1 MMNTYT
7 KRRLAWGAAALGLIT
22 SVGLATAE
30 VTPTRKSQTLAPM
43 TQLSPDVEQAIDSA
57 NNMSKAFR
65 TVANRLLPT
74 LVAIENRP
82 GMAWQQNG
90 EFQPSQDGSPRGFE
104 FEGDN
109 PFEGTPFE
117 DFFKGKNFRMVPP
130 GNVPGGRGYRSPS
143 PGGIGSGVII
153 SSDGIILT
161 NNHVVAGGGEV
172 TVKTH
177 DGREFQAVEVWTDP
191 KTDLAVVKIEASDLV
206 AAPLGDSDQV
216 EIGDWVVALGQP
228 FGLESTVTAGIISA
242 KNRGLGIT
250 DRESFLQTDAAIN
263 PGNSGGPLVNLRGEI
278 IGINTA
284 ISSRSGGNEGIGFA
298 VPSNLAS
305 WVSKQLIDHGSVKR
319 AYLGV
324 GIQPVTQDLATQ
336 LAVAPR
342 SGVAVTEVFPK
353 TPAAKSGLQSGDVIV
368 SFDGQPVKEPQELQL
383 AVESS
388 ELGKSLVIDIIRD
401 GKPMQLTFKPEEQPN
416 DYGVRTAKNSQS
428 RSGKRMENFG
438 LEVAPMDSAVAQQLG
453 MEGVEGVVITAVRD
467 GSAAAE
473 AGLDSGMV
481 ITHINRI
488 KVASVDQFVQAMEKS
503 KPGAGTLLLV
513 RTENGS
519 RFVVLK

>member
-1 MMNTYT
+1 MNTNIK
-7 KRRLAWGAAALGLIT
+7 KRVAWGAAALGIIA

-30 VTPTRKSQTLAPM
+30 VAPSGKAETLAPM
-43 TQLSPDVEQAIDSA
+43 TQLSPDIQQAIESA

-74 LVAIENRP
+74 VVAIENRP
-82 GMAWQQNG
+82 NMAWQQNS
-90 EFQPSQDGSPRGFE
+90 EFHPSQDGLPRGFD

-117 DFFKGKNFRMVPP
+117 EFFNGKNFRMVPP
-130 GNVPGGRGYRSPS
+130 GKMPGGRSYRSPS
-143 PGGIGSGVII
+143 PGGGIGSGVII

-177 DGREFQAVEVWTDP
+177 DGREFRAVDVWTDP
-191 KTDLAVVKIEASDLV
+191 KTDLAVVKIDANDLT
-206 AAPLGDSDQV
+206 AAPLGNSDQV

-298 VPSNLAS
+298 VPSNLAG
-305 WVSKQLIDHGSVKR
+305 WVSKQLIENGSVKR

-324 GIQPVTQDLATQ
+324 GIQTVTQDLATQ
-336 LAVAPR
+336 LSVTPR

-401 GKPMQLTFKPEEQPN
+401 GKPMKLTFKPEEQPN
-416 DYGVRTAKNSQS
+416 DFGVRESNSSQS
-428 RSGKRMENFG
+428 RSGKRMENYG
-438 LEVAPMDSAVAQQLG
+438 LEVAPMDSEVAQQLG
-453 MEGVEGVVITAVRD
+453 LKGVEGVVITAVRD
-467 GSAAAE
+467 GSPAAE
-473 AGLDSGMV
+473 AGLDSGMA
-481 ITHINRI
+481 ITHVNRMKINT
-488 KVASVDQFVQAMEKS
+488 VDQFVEAMAQS
-503 KPGAGTLLLV
+503 KTGGSVLLLV